1 MINIINNFFLVF
13 ILNIKSINKS
23 CFPLF
28 NNYFKFYNESIIN
41 QSIINETIIN
51 ESIINETIINES
63 IINETIINETIINE
77 TTNYYNED
85 DEIDFILFE
94 TLILPVE

>member
-51 ESIINETIINES
+51 ESIINETIINE
-63 IINETIINETIINE
+63 TIINE

>member
-23 CFPLF
+23 FFPLF

-41 QSIINETIIN
+41 ETIINQSIIN
-51 ESIINETIINES
+51 ESIINES
-63 IINETIINETIINE
+63 IINQTIINE

>member
-1 MINIINNFFLVF
+1 MINIINKFFLVF

-51 ESIINETIINES
+51 ESIINETIINE
-63 IINETIINETIINE
+63 TIINE